1 MNKTATIEML
11 NTKQAAMLLGVSS
24 KTIYR
29 MEEKG
34 LIQSVRTPGGQRRFI
49 ERI

>member
-1 MNKTATIEML
+1 MNKARTIEML
-11 NTKQAAMLLGVSS
+11 NTKQAAMFLGVSP

-34 LIQSVRTPGGQRRFI
+34 LVQSVRTPGN
-49 ERI
+49 

>member
-11 NTKQAAMLLGVSS
+11 NTKQSAALLGVSP

-29 MEEKG
+29 MEDS
-34 LIQSVRTPGGQRRFI
+34 IY
-49 ERI
+49 